1 MDCGYNKV
9 ESIFVNSEDT
19 EAVKAYLLAN
29 FRTIKEIFDYWAW
42 VSKYPQIHYTQYVEF
57 CETWQLVTKGE
68 KSREFGKVY
77 NAVTDGMLT
86 RY

>member
-29 FRTIKEIFDYWAW
+29 FRTIKEIFDYWA
-42 VSKYPQIHYTQYVEF
+42 
-57 CETWQLVTKGE
+57 
-68 KSREFGKVY
+68 
-77 NAVTDGMLT
+77 
-86 RY
+86 